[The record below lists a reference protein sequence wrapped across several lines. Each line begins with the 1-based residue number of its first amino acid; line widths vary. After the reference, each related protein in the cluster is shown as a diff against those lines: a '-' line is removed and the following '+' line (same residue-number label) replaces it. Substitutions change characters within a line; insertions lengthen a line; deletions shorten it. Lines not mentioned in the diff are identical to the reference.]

1 MAPWVALTCKLGH
14 PLVYPAEQGSA
25 LVFVPFPVW
34 FHNGINTRP
43 IRQDGTSPM
52 ARRQR
57 LDLELVARGLAVSRQ
72 QAQQLIRSGRVRS
85 GDRVLDK
92 PGVDVAPELALEVEH
107 PPRFVSRGGE
117 KLVAALEQ
125 LPIAVSG
132 RVCLDGGISTGGFT
146 DCLLQ
151 HGASRVYGIDVGY
164 GQTAWSLR
172 TDPRVV
178 LRERTN
184 LRHLTPAELYGPED
198 PWPDLAVADVSF
210 ISLTRV
216 IPALGALL
224 RPAPV
229 AAGAGGDPA
238 GPSVEALLLVKPQF
252 EVGRGRVG
260 KGGVVRDPAAHVDA
274 IETVLA
280 AAVDQGWQA
289 AGLVASPITGPAGNH
304 EYLLWLR
311 RQESPA
317 DSGGESSVGRHA
329 AEGRRAAAPANG
341 GSRDSG
347 AQNTLVDPA
356 TEGWERDTSDADR
369 ALKPAE
375 AGRAREPIGSEGAG
389 DLFAAGRDGDAA
401 GAGAGFEP
409 QGTGEVMAT
418 ADSGSAALANSN
430 MSTGSTSPLVQ
441 ATQPQGSGAEPRSSA
456 APASVDRAYIRVLV
470 QRTLS
475 RL

>member
-1 MAPWVALTCKLGH
+1 LD
-14 PLVYPAEQGSA
+14 
-25 LVFVPFPVW
+25 FVPFAVW
-34 FHNGINTRP
+34 FHNGIHTMP
-43 IRQDGTSPM
+43 TWQHGTLPM

-92 PGVDVAPELALEVEH
+92 PGVDVAPELELEVEQ

-117 KLVAALEQ
+117 KLVAALGQ
-125 LPIAVSG
+125 LPIQVAG

-151 HGASRVYGIDVGY
+151 HGALRVYGIDVGY

-184 LRHLTPAELYGPED
+184 LRHLTPEDLYGPGD

-216 IPALGALL
+216 LPALGALL
-224 RPAPV
+224 RPAIAV
-229 AAGAGGDPA
+229 ADGRQQIEPQAEAG
-238 GPSVEALLLVKPQF
+238 VEALLLVKPQF
-252 EVGRGRVG
+252 EVGRARVG

-274 IETVLA
+274 IETVIRA
-280 AAVDQGWQA
+280 AREQGWEA

-311 RQESPA
+311 KPLGSSEKVAPEVTASGGDPDLCSQEPAPIVSPESPV
-317 DSGGESSVGRHA
+317 D
-329 AEGRRAAAPANG
+329 
-341 GSRDSG
+341 G
-347 AQNTLVDPA
+347 ARIRSLV
-356 TEGWERDTSDADR
+356 
-369 ALKPAE
+369 K
-375 AGRAREPIGSEGAG
+375 
-389 DLFAAGRDGDAA
+389 
-401 GAGAGFEP
+401 
-409 QGTGEVMAT
+409 
-418 ADSGSAALANSN
+418 
-430 MSTGSTSPLVQ
+430 
-441 ATQPQGSGAEPRSSA
+441 
-456 APASVDRAYIRVLV
+456 
-470 QRTLS
+470 RTLGGN
-475 RL
+475 